1 LGRKL
6 CHCVAHSTRATNAF
20 YYQIVDIRGRA
31 QKVFLCSAKSKY
43 HYREGFESSFIV
55 CCSHDYNNAL
65 SKQVKYQRI
74 LKRSA
79 FRNPKPESVNGSGE
93 LSNSAISV
101 IKELPEVVTQLRKEW
116 FRMVKGPMQD
126 GETFCLFAG

>member
-1 LGRKL
+1 LGREQ
-6 CHCVAHSTRATNAF
+6 CHRVAHSTRATDAF
-20 YYQIVDIRGRA
+20 CYQIFDIRGNA
-31 QKVFLCSAKSKY
+31 QKVFLYSAKSKY

-79 FRNPKPESVNGSGE
+79 FGNPKSQSVNGSGE
-93 LSNSAISV
+93 LSNSTITV
-101 IKELPEVVTQLRKEW
+101 NKELPEVVTQLRKEW
-116 FRMVKGPMQD
+116 FRMVKG
-126 GETFCLFAG
+126 